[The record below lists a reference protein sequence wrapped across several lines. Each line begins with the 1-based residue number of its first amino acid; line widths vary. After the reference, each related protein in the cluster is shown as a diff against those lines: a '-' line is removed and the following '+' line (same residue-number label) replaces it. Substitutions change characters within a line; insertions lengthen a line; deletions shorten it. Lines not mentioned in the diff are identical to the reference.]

1 MNDYF
6 DEGGTGRGLVQSLAY
21 LDPRYGISKEDEEK
35 FYGSMN
41 ESDRDKFDLGVE
53 FYEKYLELPSAVKS
67 YLRNT
72 KDAEK
77 AREYMATY
85 ITNYVSK

>member
-1 MNDYF
+1 
-6 DEGGTGRGLVQSLAY
+6 
-21 LDPRYGISKEDEEK
+21 
-35 FYGSMN
+35 MN